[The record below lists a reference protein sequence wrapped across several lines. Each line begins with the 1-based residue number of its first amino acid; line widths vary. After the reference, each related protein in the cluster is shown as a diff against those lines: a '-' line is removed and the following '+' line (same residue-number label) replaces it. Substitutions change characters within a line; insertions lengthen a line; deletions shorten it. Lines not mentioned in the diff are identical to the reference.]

1 MSLKKSPA
9 IELSHIH
16 FVQGGQEVLC
26 DITTSIPKG
35 SYVGIVGPNGGG
47 KTSLLKLILG
57 IYTPNVGTVRVLG
70 QDPIAAR
77 RTGRIGY
84 VPQRVVQADFS
95 FPATV
100 EEVVRD
106 GTTASRGLF
115 ARSDA
120 SLVTRV
126 LETAGIAHLRS
137 RLINDLSGGERQK
150 AFIARALAAK
160 PDILILDEPTTGV
173 DSASQEE
180 FYALLRHL
188 HKAGMTILFVS
199 HDVEV
204 MAAEA
209 STILCLNK
217 TLAADCAA
225 CDFQHTAAGKGPLR
239 HIHHHH
245 H

>member
-1 MSLKKSPA
+1 MKKPSA
-9 IELSHIH
+9 IVLDHIH
-16 FVQGGQEVLC
+16 FAQNGQEVLC
-26 DITTSIPKG
+26 DVTTAIPRG
-35 SYVGIVGPNGGG
+35 AYVGIVGPNGGG
-47 KTSLLKLILG
+47 KTTLLKLILG
-57 IYTPNVGTVRVLG
+57 IYKPNFGSVKVLG
-70 QDPIAAR
+70 TDPASAR

-100 EEVVRD
+100 EEIVRD
-106 GTTASRGLF
+106 GTTASGGLF
-115 ARSDA
+115 ARA
-120 SLVTRV
+120 KTAAIGAALK
-126 LETAGIAHLRS
+126 TAGITHLRG

-173 DSASQEE
+173 DAASQDE
-180 FYALLRHL
+180 FYALLRRL
-188 HKAGMTILFVS
+188 HKDGMTILFVS

-209 STILCLNK
+209 SAILCLNK

-225 CDFQHTAAGKGPLR
+225 CDFDHTEHGPLR

-245 H
+245 HH